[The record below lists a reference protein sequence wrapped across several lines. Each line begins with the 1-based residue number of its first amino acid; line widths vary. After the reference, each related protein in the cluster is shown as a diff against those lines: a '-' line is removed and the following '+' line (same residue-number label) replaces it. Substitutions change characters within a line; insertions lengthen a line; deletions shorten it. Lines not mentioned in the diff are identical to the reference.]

1 MSYGIKYISTAKGL
15 SSVQWKI
22 ELLEKN
28 YSGST
33 IDVRMVDDGITIG
46 YDRDD
51 DRFNVIYSRYAI
63 LNLKVNSQLNL
74 NSLQFDDERK
84 FQVKIYKNNVLEF
97 IGWLIPFYSSQ
108 EFEDDKIAS
117 ISVMAK
123 DGINQLKNKTYV
135 NIKPEVLSKKQS
147 FKDVIIQS
155 LSEVGY
161 SLNTEIY
168 YNKYE
173 DGMNKTSSDCPL
185 SQCFINIESFID
197 KDGININYYDVLHR
211 LLLQHD
217 LRISQVNGVWCITSP
232 IEVIDGSISGR
243 VYNYL
248 GVKTGNKTLSTDL
261 NIHTSGLK
269 VISNSQIRK
278 SIPVQQF
285 TANFEFGSDKNLVL
299 NGELKDIVD
308 YEPNK
313 WNLGAGWVNGEVQEI
328 VGGGIIFKDTY
339 ATRPPQIQLKTPI
352 ADASL
357 TSDKYLESDEINV
370 AGLDSFMLEAE
381 TYFDGDIDAL
391 RIRVEMYNEGGTD
404 KSYID
409 EFGKLTLVPSSI
421 YSYNQE
427 VDSYRLIKIEWENM
441 TKFGFLVDFKYMK
454 IRIYEGIRLR
464 SGTPVGTTVKYRNIR
479 VTGKPQY
486 FNKTFVGKK
495 YQISNSALTSSKKED
510 EYKIYYKDSNDIYEP
525 QSVYRI
531 YLNDNPDDNISK
543 TSGRWKRTAESTT
556 RTLIESVLVDKLA
569 VTSKF
574 GDIFEGSIYG
584 YVDINK
590 TPALVDSEQR
600 FIVLWSEYKVAT
612 NTTEVLLCENIT
624 DAISLNTKRFN
635 VFDDDTIVEVDSVSE
650 VGNLINLGEKYNK
663 PVTIEGGITH
673 GILYPDGGI
682 DSLPKDTT
690 NPRAGNKGILIFGGT
705 NAEEITL
712 GNKENQTL
720 VDVLGGKIK
729 VGYGLLY
736 DKSITDGDGDVVK
749 QLGLDSD
756 FQVDGR
762 IEAVSGISVGSDGI
776 LITKELG
783 AGGKPFGQVDAQN
796 ELRFVSPI
804 VNVTNVLGVN
814 QITGIGTNPITAN
827 APIYF
832 TQPIYV
838 QASANPNSPITNAQF
853 DTALSSY
860 DFGNIRIY
868 GSVDAASNGS
878 NITLSGLYTL
888 DGVGLQVGVK
898 VLVKDQT
905 DPKQNYIYL
914 ADVGAWSRVT
924 DLPNNSIKGVQ
935 VQVLGG
941 GTVNKGGIFV
951 NTNTTEVTIGTTNV
965 TFRQSFQNI
974 TGFNSASLIANNQ
987 IFTGSNKFEN
997 KLEVRTPLSNT
1008 EAVNVSYVTLQLNNF
1023 GSSISNAYWS
1033 KISTYGIGTT
1043 TNNSLQFYVN
1053 NVKKAELLT
1062 NGMLTGLKAIHI
1074 NDGAFNMPFLTSFPN
1089 YYGATIKDNL
1099 HVGSLGG
1106 TSKALYSLDLIRGLA
1121 TGYRSGVRFGAYN
1134 GAGEVNQFYY
1144 GIEYS
1149 TANKLTIGRYAT
1161 TAMDGAGTSLDATKS
1176 IIINSTGLAGFGI
1189 DPTERID
1196 VNGNIKVSGVYKP
1209 SGVAPTAGNMF
1220 LVSNGTTGN
1229 KYMDFGEFGQFQTHA
1244 QFGNISALPWGTS
1257 FVNGTT
1263 TGLPNAGLQAHV
1275 VKMSIGSEYP
1285 DQATYLAIPRPFA
1298 NYFDGQIYVRGIY
1311 GTADSGWISVG
1322 GGNFKDYDFDEY
1334 EATIKYHG
1342 YFYNNTPEG
1351 REGFIGF
1358 NRLDGGVI
1366 LEYKYTE
1373 IDSNVTTT
1381 YRNIMNS
1388 DGRLAYQI
1396 GNSEAKRYALFEE
1409 IGTGGVGITYTPNEP
1424 IFFVGNQIN
1433 VRTASATQNGV
1444 LTKENWTTFNN
1455 KQNTLLKA
1463 SSTQDGYLSK
1473 EDFATFLA
1481 ATGGGTGTTYSFVDP
1496 IYLDGTAVKIKVA
1509 TSIQNGVLTKEDW
1522 AIFNGKQN
1530 TLAKASSTQ
1539 DGYLSKEDFA
1549 TFLAGTG
1556 SGGGVTYTLADPLF
1570 FNGNQINVKVAS
1582 ATQNGVLTKEDWTK
1596 FNTGVL
1602 WNGGL
1607 VSNNIQLYRPNGD
1620 NVELLWGAVYPITSV
1635 TSSSYGN
1642 LAARITWKS
1651 STPGLYTWNFGN
1663 GVNGMVIETA
1673 YTGDGMYIGTQGE
1686 MKLKANK
1693 IYINGIE
1700 LNMTKVASQI
1710 GV

>member
-197 KDGININYYDVLHR
+197 KDGVNINYYDVLYR

-261 NIHTSGLK
+261 NIHTNGLK

-313 WNLGAGWVNGEVQEI
+313 WNLGPGWVNGEVQEI

-690 NPRAGNKGILIFGGT
+690 NPRAGNKGVLIFGGT

-729 VGYGLLY
+729 IGYNLFY

-783 AGGKPFGQVDAQN
+783 TGGKPFGQVDAQN
-796 ELRFVSPI
+796 ELRFVSPV

-832 TQPIYV
+832 NQPIYV
-838 QASANPNSPITNAQF
+838 QPSNNPNSPITNAQF
-853 DTALSSY
+853 NVALAGGFAVSTTCKLLFNTNQSLAGAKTQGGYTTVTGDNILLNGQTTASENGIYVFDGTNFTRNTANDTSAE
-860 DFGNIRIY
+860 IRLKGHLILN
-868 GSVDAASNGS
+868 GTFASTQWVN
-878 NITLSGLYTL
+878 
-888 DGVGLQVGVK
+888 
-898 VLVKDQT
+898 
-905 DPKQNYIYL
+905 
-914 ADVGAWSRVT
+914 
-924 DLPNNSIKGVQ
+924 NNSTDI
-935 VQVLGG
+935 
-941 GTVNKGGIFV
+941 TV
-951 NTNTTEVTIGTTNV
+951 GTTAITYTQWSGAELDPIFTSHAAFNV
-965 TFRQSFQNI
+965 TNAKI
-974 TGFNSASLIANNQ
+974 ASWDLA
-987 IFTGSNKFEN
+987 
-997 KLEVRTPLSNT
+997 
-1008 EAVNVSYVTLQLNNF
+1008 
-1023 GSSISNAYWS
+1023 
-1033 KISTYGIGTT
+1033 STYGTHIGLYVDKSTTQNDIAGAKTFTTSIQSPIVRAGTDALNIQMFNYFGNSPRIASSGNALEFFALQRFDWFTTGNIGQMRLNATGLRIGATTDPLFKLHVSGTT
-1043 TNNSLQFYVN
+1043 GFD
-1053 NVKKAELLT
+1053 
-1062 NGMLTGLKAIHI
+1062 GLI
-1074 NDGAFNMPFLTSFPN
+1074 
-1089 YYGATIKDNL
+1089 
-1099 HVGSLGG
+1099 SLGK
-1106 TSKALYSLDLIRGLA
+1106 TSDGIAMS
-1121 TGYRSGVRFGAYN
+1121 SG
-1134 GAGEVNQFYY
+1134 
-1144 GIEYS
+1144 
-1149 TANKLTIGRYAT
+1149 
-1161 TAMDGAGTSLDATKS
+1161 
-1176 IIINSTGLAGFGI
+1176 
-1189 DPTERID
+1189 
-1196 VNGNIKVSGVYKP
+1196 
-1209 SGVAPTAGNMF
+1209 TAGQF
-1220 LVSNGTTGN
+1220 IRRSLVSNGFYNVNVNNWANIFVADISDIATFYQAKITATENYLVKKTATNFGDSQIFDNGTFLAVGGTAAIDSSKFNVIGKIGATTARIGDNTNGINIGNLAISSTGALGYNSTTHAWSIATVEKLNLNATRLALTGN
-1229 KYMDFGEFGQFQTHA
+1229 LNVTGDVDITGKFKLNGSFGADHTFLK
-1244 QFGNISALPWGTS
+1244 S
-1257 FVNGTT
+1257 NGTT
-1263 TGLPNAGLQAHV
+1263 QEFAPMTVGEIAD
-1275 VKMSIGSEYP
+1275 I
-1285 DQATYLAIPRPFA
+1285 ATYYASKQDAVLYGTFEGERGFKLFHDATKLDTAALFFA
-1298 NYFDGQIYVRGIY
+1298 NQDTGIIGIHYFG
-1311 GTADSGWISVG
+1311 
-1322 GGNFKDYDFDEY
+1322 
-1334 EATIKYHG
+1334 
-1342 YFYNNTPEG
+1342 
-1351 REGFIGF
+1351 
-1358 NRLDGGVI
+1358 LDN
-1366 LEYKYTE
+1366 
-1373 IDSNVTTT
+1373 SNNVTQHGLHIDGDGFVYHKKLNGSRARFLTT
-1381 YRNIMNS
+1381 DDS
-1388 DGRLAYQI
+1388 
-1396 GNSEAKRYALFEE
+1396 
-1409 IGTGGVGITYTPNEP
+1409 
-1424 IFFVGNQIN
+1424 
-1433 VRTASATQNGV
+1433 
-1444 LTKENWTTFNN
+1444 
-1455 KQNTLLKA
+1455 
-1463 SSTQDGYLSK
+1463 LS
-1473 EDFATFLA
+1473 
-1481 ATGGGTGTTYSFVDP
+1481 GGGTSYSFAEP
-1496 IYLDGTAVKIKVA
+1496 LYL
-1509 TSIQNGVLTKEDW
+1509 
-1522 AIFNGKQN
+1522 
-1530 TLAKASSTQ
+1530 
-1539 DGYLSKEDFA
+1539 
-1549 TFLAGTG
+1549 
-1556 SGGGVTYTLADPLF
+1556 
-1570 FNGNQINVKVAS
+1570 NGNQVNVRVAS
-1582 ATQNGVLTKEDWTK
+1582 ASQNGVLTKEDWTK

-1693 IYINGIE
+1693 IFLNGIE